1 MNIDSFRQS
10 AHALVDWIADYRA
23 GLARLPVRAQVQ
35 PGEIAALIPEHPPL
49 EGERFERVQADLDRV
64 VLPGL
69 THWQHPRFFAYFPAN
84 ASLPAVLGEL
94 LSAGLGVQGMS
105 WVTSPAATELETR
118 VMDWLAEAMQLGGFA
133 GVIQDT
139 ASTSTLV
146 ALLTAR
152 ERATDF
158 QANELGLST
167 FPPMVVYAS
176 EEAHSSVEKACRA
189 MGIGS
194 RGLRRVPIDASR
206 SLRVDALERA
216 ILEDKAAGKL
226 PIAVV
231 ATLGTT
237 ATTAIDPIG
246 AIAAVA
252 QRHGLWLHVD
262 AAYAGAALILP
273 ELAALAREVSQADSV
288 VMNPHKWLMT
298 SFDCS
303 AYLVRDPALLVRTF
317 EILPEYL
324 RTSERSPVIN
334 YRDWGIALGRRFR
347 SLKLWFVLRTYGLD
361 GLRARLR
368 EHMRLAERF
377 AGWVDA
383 HPDFTLLEAPRFALV
398 CFRFTPGG
406 VDEGS
411 ATDALNMALLER
423 INASGALYLSH
434 ARVGGAVVLRLAIG
448 GCDTTAAD
456 VDAAWAGILAAID

>member
-1 MNIDSFRQS
+1 MNIDSFRQH

-23 GLARLPVRAQVQ
+23 GLARLPVRSAVQ
-35 PGEIAALIPEHPPL
+35 PGEIAAKIPEHPP
-49 EGERFERVQADLDRV
+49 EQPEPFDAVQADIDAV
-64 VLPGL
+64 VLPGI
-69 THWQHPRFFAYFPAN
+69 THWQHPRFFAYFPSN
-84 ASLPAVLGEL
+84 ASLPAVLGEF

-118 VMDWLAEAMQLGGFA
+118 VMDWLAEAMQLPGFS

-146 ALLTAR
+146 ALLSAR

-158 QANELGLST
+158 QANELGLAA

-176 EEAHSSVEKACRA
+176 EEAHSSIEKACRA

-194 RGLRRVPIDASR
+194 RGLRRVPTDAHRAMSPG
-206 SLRVDALERA
+206 ALEQA
-216 ILEDKAAGKL
+216 ILADKAAGKL

-237 ATTAIDPIG
+237 STTAVDPIG
-246 AIAAVA
+246 AVA
-252 QRHGLWLHVD
+252 EISRRHGLWLHVD

-273 ELAALAREVSQADSV
+273 ELAALAQEVSQADSV

-303 AYLVRDPALLVRTF
+303 AYLVRDPTTLVRSF

-347 SLKLWFVLRTYGLD
+347 SLKLWFVFRSYGVE

-368 EHMRLAERF
+368 EHMSLARTIAARIE
-377 AGWVDA
+377 A
-383 HPDFTLLEAPRFALV
+383 HPDFTLLEAPQFALV
-398 CFRFTPGG
+398 CFRWTPGG
-406 VDEGS
+406 QDRGQT
-411 ATDALNMALLER
+411 TDAQNLALLER
-423 INASGALYLSH
+423 LNASGALYLSH
-434 ARVGGAVVLRLAIG
+434 TRVDGAVMLRLAIG
-448 GCDTTAAD
+448 ACDTSAAD
-456 VDAAWAGILAAID
+456 LDAAWSEILASAR